1 MSGGTSW
8 YHESKKSN
16 TKKHKPMN
24 TLKFSPGRS
33 MFPHPFFGTFATRFE
48 DAMTGKDYANFVPS
62 VNIAETEKEWQIEVS
77 APGFK
82 KEDFKINLEKS
93 TLTISA
99 EQKADETK
107 TEKNYSRR
115 EFSYGSFSRSF
126 RIKENTVDVEKI
138 AAAYDNG
145 ILNITLPKMVAE
157 PAKEVKEIKVA

>member
-1 MSGGTSW
+1 
-8 YHESKKSN
+8 
-16 TKKHKPMN
+16 MN
-24 TLKFSPGRS
+24 TLKFSPGRR
-33 MFPHPFFGTFATRFE
+33 MFPHPFFGTFGTNANCE
-48 DAMTGKDYANFVPS
+48 DAFAGKDYANFVPS
-62 VNIAETEKEWQIEVS
+62 VNISETEKEWHIEVS

-99 EQKADETK
+99 EQKAEETK

-126 RIKENTVDVEKI
+126 RIKENTVEVENI
-138 AAAYDNG
+138 GAAYDNG
-145 ILNITLPKMVAE
+145 ILNITLPKVAAA